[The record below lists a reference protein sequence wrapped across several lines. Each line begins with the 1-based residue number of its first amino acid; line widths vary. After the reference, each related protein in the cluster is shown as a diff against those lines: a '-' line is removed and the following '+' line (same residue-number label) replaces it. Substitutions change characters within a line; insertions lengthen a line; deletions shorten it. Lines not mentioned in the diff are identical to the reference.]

1 MNNSELEIRNK
12 IFFSHKAEEPYE
24 INLYSEIEAPL
35 VPPLG
40 MKYSW
45 GNYSVDGETDH
56 ASILRLWSKGYKP
69 VPPERHPYTFSDN
82 SVGGFI
88 SRKGSVLLE
97 ITERENNVHTKRLDY
112 INENVDR
119 NSLLGIRIK
128 DNREEYIKKLNK
140 PVSPEIEIN

>member
-1 MNNSELEIRNK
+1 MNSSEIEIRNK
-12 IFFSHKAEEPYE
+12 KFFSHKDGDVVNFREDKDE
-24 INLYSEIEAPL
+24 LT
-35 VPPLG
+35 PPLG

-69 VPPERHPYTFSDN
+69 VPPRRHPYTFSDN

-97 ITERENNVHTKRLDY
+97 ISERDSNIHSKRLDY
-112 INENVDR
+112 INAEIGKNP
-119 NSLLGIRIK
+119 SIALAIRR
-128 DNREEYIKKLNK
+128 DREEYVKQLNA
-140 PVSPEIEIN
+140 PVAPEIEIN